1 MSFADNLK
9 TLLSHKGIRQA
20 HLTDK
25 LDITRTRI
33 SNYLSGRSEP
43 DYTTLVRIADILD
56 VTVDSLL
63 DYKAPAEDVPLLFDY
78 GFPELLKECPKNEES
93 KYIPV
98 YSSYGRLS
106 GEIHKQGYLKQNYTS
121 QLFGYYALVVAD
133 NSLEPDIK
141 AGDMVYVKPCTRQD
155 IISVMQQQQDRKVIC
170 AFNCHENDHVGTML
184 LKCRFKD
191 SLTVCY
197 NNKHLEIYDS
207 NMPLKGIITGIWR
220 AYG

>member
-1 MSFADNLK
+1 MSFSENLK
-9 TLLSHKGIRQA
+9 ALLSHKGIRQA
-20 HLTDK
+20 QLTDK

-63 DYKAPAEDVPLLFDY
+63 DYRVPAEDVPLLFDY
-78 GFPELLKECPKNEES
+78 GFPVLLDEQPEDGES

-98 YSSYGRLS
+98 YSAYGKPL
-106 GEIHKQGYLKQNYTS
+106 GDVHQQGYLKQNYTS

-133 NSLEPDIK
+133 DSLEPDIK

-155 IISVMQQQQDRKVIC
+155 IISVMQQQEGRIVC
-170 AFNCHENDHVGTML
+170 AFSCHESDPVGTTL

-191 SLTVCY
+191 NRTVCY
-197 NNKHLEIYDS
+197 NNRHLEIYDS
-207 NMPLKGIITGIWR
+207 NMPLTGIITGIWR
-220 AYG
+220 A